1 MICMRNP
8 WGRTEWKG
16 RWSDGSEEWE
26 EHPEVAAALEQET
39 DNDGIFWME
48 FSDWKSIWPGIQFM
62 DIPAKRSIF
71 HAELDDE
78 DQEE

>member
-1 MICMRNP
+1 MRNP
-8 WGRTEWKG
+8 WRYHEWNG

-26 EHPEVAAALEQET
+26 EHPEVAEALQKET

-48 FSDWKSIWPGIQFM
+48 FSDWKSVWSEMNIIT
-62 DIPAKRSIF
+62 DIPAKRSLF
-71 HAELDDE
+71 HTELDDE